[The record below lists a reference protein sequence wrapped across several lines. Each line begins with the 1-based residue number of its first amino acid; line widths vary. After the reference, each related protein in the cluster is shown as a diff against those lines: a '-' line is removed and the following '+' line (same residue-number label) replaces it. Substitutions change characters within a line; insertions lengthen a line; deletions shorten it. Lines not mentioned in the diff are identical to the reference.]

1 LRTRLEISGI
11 TIAIDELDK
20 FADPVQAHEFVN
32 EVKTV
37 FGVNSCV
44 FLVSVSDDA
53 LASFERR
60 GIPVRDALDSAFA
73 AMIAVAPFSLRE
85 CYDWLDRRLAGLPSP
100 FACLCYCFAAG
111 VPRELERAK
120 ATLMDMYIEHE
131 RKEEIALGERGDL
144 PELRYRQLAEVTHTI
159 IAADTAAKRQVVR
172 QRWLAGLPASPH
184 VLCGQSR
191 RWSSGCGAVAVLVV
205 GQGGRV
211 RELYAGGWLSACRS
225 PRFGSF
231 RG

>member
-1 LRTRLEISGI
+1 MRLEPAATEAGRTARRDLRTRLEISGI

-73 AMIAVAPFSLRE
+73 AMIAVAPFSCASAMTGWTAGSRV
-85 CYDWLDRRLAGLPSP
+85 CPARLLV
-100 FACLCYCFAAG
+100 C
-111 VPRELERAK
+111 
-120 ATLMDMYIEHE
+120 AT
-131 RKEEIALGERGDL
+131 A
-144 PELRYRQLAEVTHTI
+144 
-159 IAADTAAKRQVVR
+159 
-172 QRWLAGLPASPH
+172 
-184 VLCGQSR
+184 SR
-191 RWSSGCGAVAVLVV
+191 RACPESWS
-205 GQGGRV
+205 GQR
-211 RELYAGGWLSACRS
+211 RR
-225 PRFGSF
+225 
-231 RG
+231 